1 MKRAIFLNVD
11 GTLTTTISEDPLKQ
25 YPQNVKVLPGVEAAL
40 NYYQNQEPCW
50 IMVGISNQADW
61 ESIGRDTGEP
71 FKHLDD
77 TIAQMQ
83 YTLSLLS
90 QLRAIYFCSH
100 SEGINCWRV
109 TRQGAV
115 KISKYL
121 KASEVHLQEKYAF
134 RKPGAGM
141 IFLASLDYDIDLDL
155 SWMVGDGPE
164 DEGAAVNAQVE
175 FVQTQNWLHGFLSEI

>member
-1 MKRAIFLNVD
+1 MKRAIFFDVD
-11 GTLTTTISEDPLKQ
+11 GTLTTNVTEEPLKR
-25 YPQNVKVLPGVEAAL
+25 YPQDIKVLPSVEVAL
-40 NYYQNQEPCW
+40 NYYQSQEPPW
-50 IMVGISNQADW
+50 LMVGISNQEDW
-61 ESIGRDTGEP
+61 ESFDRDTGEP
-71 FKHLDD
+71 FKHLNA

-90 QLRAIYFCSH
+90 QLRVIYFCSH
-100 SEGINCWRV
+100 SEGNNCWRV

-121 KASEVHLQEKYAF
+121 KATEVHLQEKYAF

-155 SWMVGDGPE
+155 SWMVGNSPE
-164 DEGAAVNAQVE
+164 DEGAAANAQIE
-175 FVQTQNWLHGFLSEI
+175 FVRTQDWIERFRSEI